1 VTRVFLVGI
10 LALGLLGSC
19 DSGSIEDQL
28 VLTFA
33 PYSTPVTVDTNCENG
48 GCSMEDRITAMLAF
62 DPDTYV
68 SEETRVEFEQY
79 RVDEYDI
86 DEIEDEIPYFASPLD
101 VVVLPDQ
108 TTTFYVY
115 AAGQTQRDF
124 VREAVGTEPAQGTA
138 LLTLAGYDDMNEQV
152 FLEKSFDISFGD
164 FRVNEDGSD
173 GSDGSSE

>member
-1 VTRVFLVGI
+1 MTRVFLAGI
-10 LALGLLGSC
+10 LALGLLSSC
-19 DSGSIEDQL
+19 DSGSIGDQL

-48 GCSMEDRITAMLAF
+48 GCSMEERITATLAF
-62 DPDTYV
+62 DTDTYV
-68 SEETRVEFEQY
+68 SEETRVEIEQY
-79 RVDEYDI
+79 RVEYDI

-115 AAGQTQRDF
+115 AAGQTQREF
-124 VREAVGTEPAQGTA
+124 VREAVGTEPAQGSA
-138 LLTLAGYDDMNEQV
+138 LLTLAGYDDLNEQV

-164 FRVNEDGSD
+164 FRVSEDGSD
-173 GSDGSSE
+173 GSDGGSE